1 MAPEFE
7 TLEVI
12 AQREADVIL
21 AYYDAEGVRAVIAAL
36 EAALSPEG
44 LPSQKELEAFA
55 LACIER
61 EYAERGER
69 MATPE
74 EMQAIRSDVFAWQAD
89 FFGEAIEREFGV
101 VCWRGGHEV
110 SRLNARSIWFKI

>member
-1 MAPEFE
+1 MANEIE

-55 LACIER
+55 LASVER
-61 EYAERGER
+61 EYAECGER

-74 EMQAIRSDVFAWQAD
+74 EMECIRSDVFAWSD
-89 FFGEAIEREFGV
+89 FFGKDIERQFGV
-101 VCWRGGHEV
+101 KCWNGGHEV
-110 SRLNARSIWFKI
+110 ARLNARHIWFKI

>member
-1 MAPEFE
+1 MTYEVE
-7 TLEVI
+7 TPEVI

-21 AYYDAEGVRAVIAAL
+21 ACYDAKGVRAVIAAL

-55 LACIER
+55 LASVER
-61 EYAERGER
+61 QYAERGER

-74 EMQAIRSDVFAWQAD
+74 EMESIRSDVFAWSD
-89 FFGEAIEREFGV
+89 FFGKDIEREFGV
-101 VCWRGGHEV
+101 ECWCGGRV
-110 SRLNARSIWFKI
+110 VARLNAPNIWFNV